1 MEMFWMLVSTE
12 NHRDIMRNMFYYL
25 VHLVGRLLRVR
36 SLRDGCVT
44 LTVFTFRVYV
54 ETIGIILPG
63 DISYGPHNSLYVIH
77 FTL

>member
-1 MEMFWMLVSTE
+1 MLVSTE